1 MNRVVSLNFIDVNEG
16 YMIYILNSIDAFKEK
31 LPENPVEVLT
41 MITDTFKKVI
51 LGEQTI

>member
-31 LPENPVEVLT
+31 LPENPDEVLT